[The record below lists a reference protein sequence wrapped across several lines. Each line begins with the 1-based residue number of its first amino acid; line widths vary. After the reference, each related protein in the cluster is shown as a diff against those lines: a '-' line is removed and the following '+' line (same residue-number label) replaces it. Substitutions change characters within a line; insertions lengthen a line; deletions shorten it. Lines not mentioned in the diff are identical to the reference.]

1 MIITPIIAAEA
12 VVITNPTTLRGTTN
26 LTVVASVA

>member
-12 VVITNPTTLRGTTN
+12 VIITNPTTIKGTTN
-26 LTVVASVA
+26 LAVVASVA

>member
-12 VVITNPTTLRGTTN
+12 VIITNPATIKGTTN
-26 LTVVASVA
+26 LAVVASVA